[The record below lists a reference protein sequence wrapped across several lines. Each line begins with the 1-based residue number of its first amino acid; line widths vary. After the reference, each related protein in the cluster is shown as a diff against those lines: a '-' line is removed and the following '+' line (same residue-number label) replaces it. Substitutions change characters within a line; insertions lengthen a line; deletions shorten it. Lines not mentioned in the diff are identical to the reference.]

1 MNKQQ
6 AMALKFG
13 DKVQVKTSLG
23 NWVEAK
29 VVEKP
34 TTRSGLV
41 FVPVLV
47 TAGRW
52 SDVTS
57 ENIRIQPAEEKQS

>member
-13 DKVQVKTSLG
+13 DKVQVRTSSG

-29 VVEKP
+29 VIEKP
-34 TTRSGLV
+34 TSRSGLV
-41 FVPVLV
+41 FVSVLV

-57 ENIRIQPAEEKQS
+57 ENIRVQPTEDK